1 MVFLE
6 CTIGYFAKNCELRCP
21 YPSYGEECQAICTC
35 PKVTCDFVYG
45 CTKRTRAGNTFSSFF
60 FNQIEKTSLKNV
72 PNDIHLN
79 YSKFLDLI
87 FKTTCFLS
95 LNKNGKRR
103 SKNMLTLLVFST
115 ENTSITPPTTEHASA
130 RNLTTVPLGLLQ
142 EDDTNTYSRIP
153 YKWLFITSVPLC
165 IIFGIVI
172 ACLLFE
178 KYRNRRDIET
188 MYIEYN
194 TPTNQHVPHVYDL
207 CTAENEHGRRQSLV
221 DNSSATTSANIYL
234 TVVERVDPNV

>member
-1 MVFLE
+1 M
-6 CTIGYFAKNCELRCP
+6 I
-21 YPSYGEECQAICTC
+21 
-35 PKVTCDFVYG
+35 
-45 CTKRTRAGNTFSSFF
+45 
-60 FNQIEKTSLKNV
+60 
-72 PNDIHLN
+72 
-79 YSKFLDLI
+79 
-87 FKTTCFLS
+87 
-95 LNKNGKRR
+95 
-103 SKNMLTLLVFST
+103 
-115 ENTSITPPTTEHASA
+115 
-130 RNLTTVPLGLLQ
+130 TVPLGLLQ